1 MPGQLNGVL
10 ESMRPVLLSLMG
22 LAALAFIWLAFLPS
36 ALGNGE
42 ARRARLLLVGDI
54 FPCPVIVLCES
65 DPLYDYTPI
74 QTREIPSTEAQRY
87 IRLYFPRTRDE
98 LYGFASLF
106 FVDAD
111 MDPFTGQQVAAMLD
125 SVAKGHSGTFWTF
138 GPHYSSVVACMLEAV
153 VPHEMSHEF
162 KQWSWGND
170 FYTVTFRRNLPP
182 VFTSFIDLG
191 LEKVRAYGC
200 GQTVPR
206 PGSTI
211 WGDLVPFGWPWM
223 TSWRYGGNGGVCW
236 VAADDLD
243 HPWWSGETYGF
254 CENKYAIDVLA
265 NIITYTVGQ
274 ELPDDVLVPIRI
286 RREFLDYRS
295 RKSLFVSILEFV
307 EKFGADAGSLYDE
320 FSRVDLDIVGQAK
333 ASYVEGDYDQAL
345 AGIRQGNEEVKALC
359 DKALEARERALLWI
373 FLVEWLAVSG
383 TSMFAG
389 FIVWTLMVRRRLYR
403 EVATTRLLTR

>member
-1 MPGQLNGVL
+1 MNGVPECMCS
-10 ESMRPVLLSLMG
+10 ESLSLKRF
-22 LAALAFIWLAFLPS
+22 LSLAFICLAFLPS
-36 ALGNGE
+36 AFGNGDT
-42 ARRARLLLVGDI
+42 RRARLLLVGDI

-65 DPLYDYTPI
+65 DPLYEYSPI
-74 QTREIPSTEAQRY
+74 QTREIPATEAQRY

-98 LYGFASLF
+98 LYGYGVLF
-106 FVDAD
+106 FVDPD
-111 MDPFTGQQVAAMLD
+111 MDPFTDQQIAAMLD

-138 GPHYSSVVACMLEAV
+138 GPHYSSVVSCMLEAV

-162 KQWSWGND
+162 KQWSWGHD
-170 FYTVTFRRNLPP
+170 FYTVMFRRNLPP

-206 PGSTI
+206 AGSTI

-274 ELPDDVLVPIRI
+274 KLPDDVLVPIRI

-307 EKFGADAGSLYDE
+307 EKFGAGTDQLYEEFSAVDAGLV
-320 FSRVDLDIVGQAK
+320 RQAK
-333 ASYVEGDYDQAL
+333 ASYVEGDYDRAL
-345 AGIRQGNEEVKALC
+345 SGIRQGNEEVKALC
-359 DKALEARERALLWI
+359 DRALEARERALLWI

-389 FIVWTLMVRRRLYR
+389 FMVWTLMVRRRLYR
-403 EVATTRLLTR
+403 EVTTTRLLTR

>member
-1 MPGQLNGVL
+1 
-10 ESMRPVLLSLMG
+10 MRSEWLSFKRLLSLS
-22 LAALAFIWLAFLPS
+22 LICLAFLPS
-36 ALGNGE
+36 ALGDGDT
-42 ARRARLLLVGDI
+42 RRASLLLVGDI

-65 DPLYDYTPI
+65 DPLYQYLPI
-74 QTREIPSTEAQRY
+74 QTREIPATEAQRY

-98 LYGFASLF
+98 LYGYGVLF
-106 FVDAD
+106 FVDPD

-138 GPHYSSVVACMLEAV
+138 GPHYSSVVASALEAV

-170 FYTVTFRRNLPP
+170 FYTVKFRRNLPP

-206 PGSTI
+206 PGSTV

-265 NIITYTVGQ
+265 NIITYTVGGK
-274 ELPDDVLVPIRI
+274 LPDDVLVPIRI

-295 RKSLFVSILEFV
+295 GKSLFVSILEFV
-307 EKFGADAGSLYDE
+307 EKFGAGTNQLYEDFSRIDAGL
-320 FSRVDLDIVGQAK
+320 VGQAK
-333 ASYVEGDYDQAL
+333 AFYVDGDYDQAL
-345 AGIRQGNEEVKALC
+345 AAIRQGNEEVKALC
-359 DKALEARERALLWI
+359 DKALEARKRALLWI
-373 FLVEWLAVSG
+373 FLIEWLAVSG
-383 TSMFAG
+383 TSMLAG
-389 FIVWTLMVRRRLYR
+389 FMVWTLMVKRRMYR
-403 EVATTRLLTR
+403 EVTTTRLIAR